1 MEVQVMKKTGIWAA
15 RVGLLGAFFWCSTL
29 FAGWLCYSRTQT
41 ATQSGTMIWITALIA
56 IQILLNISFSC
67 TAKKQHAGA
76 QVLLFL
82 GLVLMRVWALLGTID
97 ASAVRSEV
105 ITIVLGVLPGILLM
119 HGLTQLGWNAAE
131 YFWRKS
137 KSICM

>member
-1 MEVQVMKKTGIWAA
+1 MKKTGIWAA
-15 RVGLLGAFFWCSTL
+15 RIGLLGAFFWCSNL
-29 FAGWLCYSRTQT
+29 FAVWLCYSRTRI

-56 IQILLNISFSC
+56 IQILLNISFAC
-67 TAKKQHAGA
+67 TAKKQHVGS
-76 QVLLFL
+76 QVVLFL

-105 ITIVLGVLPGILLM
+105 ITMILGVLPGILIM
-119 HGLTQLGWNAAE
+119 HGLTQLGCNAAE

-137 KSICM
+137 KCICVQN